1 MPQEIRFATFNV
13 CNLSRPGAK
22 LYDNLAPLTADE
34 YAAKVL
40 WTAQQLDQLDADV
53 IGLQEIF
60 SMAALGDVLAH
71 SRRYRD
77 ATLCGFD
84 PAPDPVTGAPRLTPQ
99 VALISRLPL
108 AGPATAYMVFP
119 DGASLPDGHADL
131 DRFARAPLH
140 AQVLLPDQRIIDV
153 LVIHLKSKRPD
164 FRHEVRHDGHDGRD
178 SRDSRDREGSRAST
192 DNSLLY
198 AQASLRSLIRR
209 GAEAVALRALLS
221 AMDRNGRRPRIILGD
236 FNDTIDAVTTTIV
249 MGSGCTGVAGEEL
262 GGRLFDSNQIQLGR
276 DRLRHVGYTH
286 IHEGHYTTIDHVLVS
301 EEFNP
306 ASPNAVGE
314 VLDVTYLNDHLLQ
327 DKPEASDHGQVLAR
341 LRLYPV
347 GETAAA

>member
-13 CNLSRPGAK
+13 CNLSQPGAK
-22 LYDNLAPLTADE
+22 LYDNLAPLTPDE
-34 YAAKVL
+34 YAAKVV

-60 SMAALGDVLAH
+60 SMAALRDVLAH

-77 ATLCGFD
+77 ASLSGFD
-84 PAPDPVTGAPRLTPQ
+84 PAPDPVTGQIRLTPQ

-108 AGPATAYMVFP
+108 ATPATAYMVFP
-119 DGASLPDGHADL
+119 DGAALPDGNRDL

-140 AQVLLPDQRIIDV
+140 AQVVLPDERIVDV

-164 FRHEVRHDGHDGRD
+164 YGHGD
-178 SRDSRDREGSRAST
+178 SA
-192 DNSLLY
+192 DNPLQY
-198 AQASLRSLIRR
+198 AQANLRSLIRR
-209 GAEAVALRALLS
+209 GTEAVALRALLS
-221 AMDRNGRRPRIILGD
+221 AMDRDSRRPRIVLGD
-236 FNDTIDAVTTTIV
+236 FNDTVDAVTTTIV
-249 MGSGCTGVAGEEL
+249 MGSGCAGVAGEEL
-262 GGRLFDSNQIQLGR
+262 AGRLFDSNQIQLGR
-276 DRLRHVGYTH
+276 DRLRHVGYTN

-306 ASPNAVGE
+306 ASRNAVGE

-327 DKPEASDHGQVLAR
+327 DRPEASDHGQVLVR
-341 LRLYPV
+341 LRLYPAP
-347 GETAAA
+347 EAAA